1 MKSKL
6 SNVGG
11 QSSKREVMRFLETT
25 RFTGYQGV
33 PLPFGLQVPGRDI
46 SRRAGRILADRVKG
60 KSVLDIGTYYGVF
73 AVEAMSR
80 GATRV
85 VGLEADRERYSIARK
100 IAELYGDS
108 YDVVFGRVEE
118 IDLKEK
124 FDVVLFL
131 NVLHHVTDPI
141 QAMSSVVSHCKGIV
155 IVEFCLP
162 DDPKYIERI
171 YLARGRSKLR
181 RLIVRVN
188 ARIVSVFLRAFCN
201 FLPLM
206 AIGDQE
212 YDRTFYFSPKAFHN
226 CFVVHNKMFSAVEF
240 FKSDLDDRRRLAI
253 CRVNG

>member
-1 MKSKL
+1 MD
-6 SNVGG
+6 VE
-11 QSSKREVMRFLETT
+11 SSKREVTRFLETT
-25 RFTGYQGV
+25 QFTGYQGV
-33 PLPFGLQVPGRDI
+33 PLPFGLRVPGRDV

-73 AVEAMSR
+73 AVEAISR

-85 VGLEADRERYSIARK
+85 VGLEADRERYGIARK
-100 IAELYGDS
+100 IAELYEDS

-171 YLARGRSKLR
+171 YLSKDRSKLG
-181 RLIVRVN
+181 RLVVRTS
-188 ARIVSVFLRAFCN
+188 ARIVSVFLRVFSSA
-201 FLPLM
+201 LPLM
-206 AIGDQE
+206 AVGDQE

-240 FKSDLDDRRRLAI
+240 LKSDLDGRRRLAI
-253 CRVNG
+253 CRVNA